1 MEEIVNK
8 NIILFSLALEYDIID
23 IPAINSWA
31 DNYILNNELLLG

>member
-23 IPAINSWA
+23 IPVITS
-31 DNYILNNELLLG
+31 LGAKNIFKKKTAFL

>member
-23 IPAINSWA
+23 TPVITSWT